1 MIITGIIPTRYA
13 SSRFPGKPL
22 IDIRGKSMIRRVYEQ
37 ATKATLL
44 QQVIVATDD
53 ERIFQHVRD
62 FGGEVVMTGAHH
74 RNGTERCAEVAQSF
88 PSDYYINIQ
97 GDEPYIHPEQIDQL
111 AAVLDGQAQLAT
123 LVKEIK
129 DASLLDSPTIMKVL
143 ANKAFDAI
151 YFSRQCVPYLRD
163 FPREE
168 WLQHHTFLKHIGIYA
183 YRSDILSEIVTLPMG
198 VLEQA
203 ESLEQLRWIENGYT
217 IRLALT
223 HHESMSIDTPDDL
236 TRMLAQKT
244 S

>member
-111 AAVLDGQAQLAT
+111 AAVLDGQAQ
-123 LVKEIK
+123 
-129 DASLLDSPTIMKVL
+129 
-143 ANKAFDAI
+143 
-151 YFSRQCVPYLRD
+151 
-163 FPREE
+163 
-168 WLQHHTFLKHIGIYA
+168 
-183 YRSDILSEIVTLPMG
+183 
-198 VLEQA
+198 
-203 ESLEQLRWIENGYT
+203 
-217 IRLALT
+217 
-223 HHESMSIDTPDDL
+223 
-236 TRMLAQKT
+236 
-244 S
+244 